1 MKQKLPLIA
10 AAASLLALTTAEA
23 IAEEPG
29 NWKKGRLYYRAVC
42 TACHVDEA
50 GGSIAPAEYKIQE
63 WKDYLEAERGVEHVG
78 QYIAQ
83 SHREAAAPENKVAA
97 AFAKLTDEELLADV
111 RAFVVYGAKDSATP
125 ATCN

>member
-1 MKQKLPLIA
+1 MKQKLPIVA
-10 AAASLLALTTAEA
+10 AAASLLALTTTQA

-50 GGSIAPAEYKIQE
+50 GGSIAPAAYKIQE
-63 WKDYLEAERGVEHVG
+63 WKDYLVSERGATHTGEFIT
-78 QYIAQ
+78 QA
-83 SHREAAAPENKVAA
+83 HREAVAPENKVAA
-97 AFAKLTDEELLADV
+97 AFAKLPDEELLADV
-111 RAFVVYGAKDSATP
+111 RAFVIYGAKDSATP